1 MEQRQTTRRYGPAII
16 PVNHVSGAPVVN
28 LPLTLTLS
36 SLSLVDKF
44 HARTAELEE
53 LRVYRADAK
62 QLPRER
68 ANEAAEL
75 RSWKEGDKRER
86 EEVKDLKVR
95 LRCCWRS

>member
-1 MEQRQTTRRYGPAII
+1 M
-16 PVNHVSGAPVVN
+16 SGAPVVN

-62 QLPRER
+62 RSLRER
-68 ANEAAEL
+68 VDKVAE
-75 RSWKEGDKRER
+75 RER
-86 EEVKDLKVR
+86 EEVKDPKVR
-95 LRCCWRS
+95 HSVLLEELENHG